1 MRMKSSPIRM
11 WILTY
16 LTTPMSTAEPTTG
29 PLTTIKKRTF
39 LKIYIC
45 TYIYLRKE
53 ANSLQLKIFNR
64 FIVFYLI
71 VYIYCPFDEFVFVYL
86 KY

>member
-29 PLTTIKKRTF
+29 LLTTIKKRTF
-39 LKIYIC
+39 LYIC

-71 VYIYCPFDEFVFVYL
+71 STFIALLMSLFLYI
-86 KY
+86 